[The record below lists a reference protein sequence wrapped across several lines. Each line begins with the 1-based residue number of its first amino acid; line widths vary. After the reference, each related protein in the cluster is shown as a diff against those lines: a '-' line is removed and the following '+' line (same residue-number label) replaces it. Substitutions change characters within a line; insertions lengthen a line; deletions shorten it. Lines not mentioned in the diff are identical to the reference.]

1 MHVMRPKNS
10 ITFMTFVKIEM
21 DIVKTETLAKIVII
35 KPLNHWGWGILCILR
50 FVIEKMIFVTLDL

>member
-35 KPLNHWGWGILCILR
+35 KPLGMGY
-50 FVIEKMIFVTLDL
+50 TLHIAICN